1 MAKKAVKTTANP
13 PTDKVVAK
21 GKDFGN
27 NVAERAK
34 AIGTRIKSTGTTA
47 KAHVSRNKAA
57 YIADGLGRQA
67 WQQRQESPQGT
78 EKGRRRS
85 KTRLC
90 NIRGNLFFRFSKMA
104 CF

>member
-57 YIADGLGRQA
+57 YIADGLGTAGVATAAGIAARNRKRA
-67 WQQRQESPQGT
+67 AQE
-78 EKGRRRS
+78 
-85 KTRLC
+85 
-90 NIRGNLFFRFSKMA
+90 
-104 CF
+104 